1 MFRYGEWWNDSKCIL
16 LLIVI
21 VKYSYNIK
29 CVFII
34 YNRYIFM
41 LGFFLEK
48 LFNLLKRVVLV

>member
-16 LLIVI
+16 LIIVI

-41 LGFFLEK
+41 LGFFFRK
-48 LFNLLKRVVLV
+48 II